1 MKRDECIVNT
11 GSISLT
17 VIVHFQEARGCGEPQ
32 IGDERM
38 GSASSFRYQTHT
50 PLRGEEG
57 MHCQT
62 LPDTLFL

>member
-38 GSASSFRYQTHT
+38 GSASSFRYQTL
-50 PLRGEEG
+50 PGEEQTT
-57 MHCQT
+57 CYQT